1 MITAKNTLYKLYSL
15 QGNLLTQLE
24 VAFIYREKSKGQV
37 ERLVLSE
44 DEDPYCTRRLYYC
57 TSNGLKFEVVPDE
70 EV

>member
-1 MITAKNTLYKLYSL
+1 MITAKNTSYKLCNL

-37 ERLVLSE
+37 ERLVLAE
-44 DEDPYCTRRLYYC
+44 DEDPYATRRLYYC
-57 TSNGLKFEVVPDE
+57 TSNGLQFEVVPDE